1 MKQIPL
7 AEIEENLAEYLR
19 QAEAEDIV
27 ILRDGKPVGVIVGFK
42 SEEDWAEYQIETD
55 VRFLKRIASALESV
69 RAGKGI
75 RIEDLPE

>member
-55 VRFLKRIASALESV
+55 VRFLKHCLGPGERPCGQGNPN
-69 RAGKGI
+69 R
-75 RIEDLPE
+75 DLPE

>member
-1 MKQIPL
+1 MKQITL

-55 VRFLKRIASALESV
+55 VRFLKRIASARESV